1 MNVLEFI
8 VLVIL
13 AGMLGVV
20 AQRILG
26 TKYGLLVTVVLGLV
40 GALLGHQLGK
50 LFHLPVYV
58 SVTVGSVSVSVLWAI
73 IGALLVT
80 FVAGIISKSNRK
92 AQKS

>member
-26 TKYGLLVTVVLGLV
+26 TKYGLLVTVVLGFV
-40 GALLGHQLGK
+40 GALIGLQLGK
-50 LFHLPVYV
+50 WFHLGVRLYLV
-58 SVTVGSVSVSVLWAI
+58 VGNEQVHLFWATVG
-73 IGALLVT
+73 ALIVT

-92 AQKS
+92 AQKQ